1 MSNPDS
7 RSAEHLQTMR
17 ISIPPSLI
25 ADPQLVT
32 RTQNNIV
39 DKLAAIPGVISVG
52 FADAVPMDGIQSN
65 WNGVQI
71 EGKKLGE
78 DTPMRLFRY
87 VAPGYF
93 HTLGTRIVAGRELT
107 WTDIYGRRPVVI
119 ISENLAR
126 ESWGSP
132 VGCAGQAIA
141 RPTLRRGLR
150 WLV

>member
-1 MSNPDS
+1 
-7 RSAEHLQTMR
+7 MR

-39 DKLAAIPGVISVG
+39 DKLAAIPGVTSVG
-52 FADAVPMDGIQSN
+52 FADAMPMEGIQSN
-65 WNGVQI
+65 WNGIEI

-78 DTPMRLFRY
+78 DTPLRLFRY
-87 VAPGYF
+87 VAPGFF

-107 WTDIYGRRPVVI
+107 WTDIYGRRPVAI

-132 VGCAGQAIA
+132 SAALGK
-141 RPTLRRGLR
+141 RLRDFTSRRGLR
-150 WLV
+150 WSV